1 MSTRRAEFSGSWYP
15 SEPADCER
23 EIKRFLNEDN
33 GAVLP
38 NGSYLGGIVPHA
50 GWFYSGSVA
59 CRVIHALSKGSQ
71 PEVMIVFGMHLHE
84 KSNTYIMTSGA
95 WETPFG
101 AIEIHETLA
110 QRLAAGF
117 EFKLISAESH
127 TPDNTIELQLP
138 FVKYFYPRAK
148 LLPIGVPPVSRSLE
162 IGRTAVGLAAE
173 LGVAVQVLGS
183 TDLTHY
189 GRNYGFTS
197 QGSGKTAV
205 EWVKTINDRRIIEAM
220 LSMDPERVIDE
231 ALAHKNAC
239 CAGAAATA
247 MAAAISLGATRAL
260 HPDYT
265 TSFDKTPGD
274 SFVGYVGM
282 VFE

>member
-1 MSTRRAEFSGSWYP
+1 MPIRRADFSGSWYP
-15 SEPADCER
+15 AEPADCER
-23 EIKRFLNEDN
+23 EIKRFLSEDN
-33 GAVLP
+33 GAALP
-38 NGSYLGGIVPHA
+38 NDGYLGGIVPHA
-50 GWFYSGSVA
+50 GWFYSGSIA
-59 CRVIHALSKGSQ
+59 CRVIHALSKGPQ
-71 PEVMIVFGMHLHE
+71 PDVVIVFGMHLHE
-84 KSNTYIMTSGA
+84 NSSTYIMTSGA

-110 QRLAAGF
+110 QKLAAGF
-117 EFKLISAESH
+117 DFKLISAKSH

-162 IGRTAVGLAAE
+162 IGRATVELAAE
-173 LGVAVQVLGS
+173 LGVAAQVIGS

-205 EWVKTINDRRIIEAM
+205 EWVKNSNDRRIIDAM
-220 LSMDPERVIDE
+220 LALDPERVIGE
-231 ALAHKNAC
+231 ARAHKNAC
-239 CAGAAATA
+239 CAGAAATTI
-247 MAAAISLGATRAL
+247 AAAISLGATRAL
-260 HPDYT
+260 PPVYT
-265 TSFDKTPGD
+265 TSYDKTPGD

-282 VFE
+282 VFA